1 MHIEYL
7 EDLIRDFY
15 QADHRCSRR
24 RRRLD
29 EAQAS
34 YAQASDERKAAADR
48 LKGVLAGV
56 KGTVSLPVG
65 CNSHV
70 VWDGHVLR
78 VSSGMTAADVL
89 RLQPKPE
96 TPPVADAVT
105 DDDDCGE
112 DAPTGFAATY

>member
-1 MHIEYL
+1 MQTDEV
-7 EDLIRDFY
+7 EDLLRAFY
-15 QADHRCSRR
+15 GADLQWTARKEEYERAR
-24 RRRLD
+24 AR
-29 EAQAS
+29 AAK
-34 YAQASDERKAAADR
+34 AFAARKAIADR
-48 LKGVLAGV
+48 LKGLLSAVE
-56 KGTVSLPVG
+56 GTVSLPVG

>member
-24 RRRLD
+24 KEEYERARAR
-29 EAQAS
+29 AAK
-34 YAQASDERKAAADR
+34 AFAARKAIADR
-48 LKGVLAGV
+48 LKGLLSAVE
-56 KGTVSLPVG
+56 GTVSLPVG